1 MALIIVEIVLLY
13 STFYLPGTIWQIG
26 FTGEKLPELTVYF
39 LQYITMDVPRVLL
52 LLYIIKIQKNLKFK
66 DFGIIMIKLGYTLK
80 SLLVYSGIFI
90 MLIPVVILFIVL
102 PETGQ
107 KIFETGYRWQL
118 QRFSQIPLAILFCI
132 TTGYSEEIFF
142 RSYLLTRLKQL
153 GSSTYVAVTVSTLLF
168 AMGHL
173 YQGYTGYIV
182 AALQGIY
189 FSIVFLKKKNIH
201 LTALAH
207 SFYNFTVLITSLF
220 MKIPLP

>member
-1 MALIIVEIVLLY
+1 MALIITEIVLIFL
-13 STFYLPGTIWQIG
+13 TFYFPGIVWQTG
-26 FTGEKLPELTVYF
+26 FTGKELPELNIYF
-39 LQYITMDVPRVLL
+39 LQYITIAIPQVLL

-66 DFGIIMIKLGYTLK
+66 DFGIRMIKINDVLK
-80 SLLVYSGIFI
+80 SLLVYSGIYLTI
-90 MLIPVVILFIVL
+90 IPIIILFIVL

-107 KIFETGYRWQL
+107 KIFEAGYRWHL
-118 QRFSQIPLAILFCI
+118 QKFSQIPLAILFCI

-153 GSSTYVAVTVSTLLF
+153 GSSPAVAITVSSLLF

-182 AALQGIY
+182 AALQGVY
-189 FSIVFLKKKNIH
+189 FSIIFLKKKNIH

-207 SFYNFTVLITSLF
+207 SLYNFTVLFSSLF
-220 MKIPLP
+220 IKISLP

>member
-13 STFYLPGTIWQIG
+13 STFYLPGIIWQIG
-26 FTGEKLPELTVYF
+26 FTGEELPELTVYF
-39 LQYITMDVPRVLL
+39 LQYITIAVPQVLL

-66 DFGIIMIKLGYTLK
+66 DFGIRMIKLSDTLK

-107 KIFETGYRWQL
+107 KIFETEYRWRL

-142 RSYLLTRLKQL
+142 RSYLLTRLKQI
-153 GSSTYVAVTVSTLLF
+153 GSSTYVAVTVSSLLF

-207 SFYNFTVLITSLF
+207 SVYNFTVLITSLF
-220 MKIPLP
+220 MKTPLP